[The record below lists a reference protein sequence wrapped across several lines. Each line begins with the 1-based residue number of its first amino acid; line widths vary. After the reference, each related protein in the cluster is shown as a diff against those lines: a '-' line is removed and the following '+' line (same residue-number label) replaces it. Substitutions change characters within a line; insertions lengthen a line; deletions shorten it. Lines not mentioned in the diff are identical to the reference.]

1 MVTSQET
8 TVKVSKWLIDEID
21 GFINKNR
28 KNKSDYPSKRNFID
42 RAVIKLLEE
51 SGVDLENES

>member
-8 TVKVSKWLIDEID
+8 TAKVSKWLIDEIERY
-21 GFINKNR
+21 INKNM
-28 KNKSDYPSKRNFID
+28 KNKSDFPSKRNFID

-51 SGVDLENES
+51 RGVNLDER